1 MSNRKSSTTESG
13 APVPDDQNVQTA
25 GPGDPVFFEDHPV
38 TGKRSRLNR
47 ERSTKWAG
55 VGDPQGALGKLAEL
69 IRRNRELV
77 LSRWRQEVRALPSA
91 QDLDTPTLND
101 HIPALIEELA
111 AALDAKSD
119 ETIAEAVRGGSP
131 PEHGVQR
138 LEDGFDVVEVVAEYN
153 ILRGC
158 VHDLAEANGLSLA
171 GKAFHILNRVLD
183 GAIGLAVKAY
193 GTQRALDI
201 QNRRD
206 EYLAFVAH
214 DLRTPL
220 QAISLA
226 ASVVERALPA
236 QSGNADGAHM
246 IKSLHRNVRR
256 LEALVGKVLEENKN
270 PEAEGD
276 LKLERRSFDL
286 WPLVEALVQDIHP
299 IAGTASTRLINMV
312 PDDLVVFADASLLK
326 RIFQNLIGNAIA
338 YTPRGEVRIGAQER
352 ETDGTIEC
360 WVSDTG
366 AGIPSDLRDK
376 VFEKGE
382 GDPEKDGST
391 GLGLA
396 IVKTFVE
403 AHQGTVQL
411 ESEEGHGTTIR
422 FTLPSR
428 TRIDQT

>member
-1 MSNRKSSTTESG
+1 MTQLINKPTPAKHERI
-13 APVPDDQNVQTA
+13 P
-25 GPGDPVFFEDHPV
+25 
-38 TGKRSRLNR
+38 KRAS
-47 ERSTKWAG
+47 
-55 VGDPQGALGKLAEL
+55 VGDPQGTLSRLAVL
-69 IRRNRELV
+69 IRRDREPL
-77 LSRWRQEVRALPSA
+77 LSRWRQEVRELPSA
-91 QDLDTPTLND
+91 RDLDAPTLDD
-101 HIPALIEELA
+101 HIPTLLEELA

-119 ETIAEAVRGGSP
+119 KTIADVVRGGSP

-138 LEDGFDVVEVVAEYN
+138 LEDGFDIEEVVAEYN

-193 GTQRALDI
+193 GTQRALEI

-226 ASVVERALPA
+226 AGVVERTLPA
-236 QSGNADGAHM
+236 QSGNADSARM
-246 IKSLHRNVRR
+246 IKSLHRNVSR
-256 LEALVGKVLEENKN
+256 LEALVGKVLEENSN
-270 PEAEGD
+270 LQTEGD

-286 WPLVEALVQDIHP
+286 WPLVEALIQDTHP

-312 PDDLVVFADASLLK
+312 PDDLVVFADAGLLK
-326 RIFQNLIGNAIA
+326 RIIQNLIGNAIA
-338 YTPRGEVRIGAQER
+338 YTPRGEIRIGAQEHKA
-352 ETDGTIEC
+352 DGTIEC
-360 WVSDTG
+360 WVSDNG
-366 AGIPSDLRDK
+366 AGIPANLLDK

-382 GDPEKDGST
+382 GDSAKAGST

-403 AHQGTVQL
+403 AHEGTVRL

-422 FTLPSR
+422 FTLPCKTPISPPPG
-428 TRIDQT
+428 TVATGGDPHNDTAD

>member
-1 MSNRKSSTTESG
+1 MTQLIEKPTRVKHDRMIT
-13 APVPDDQNVQTA
+13 
-25 GPGDPVFFEDHPV
+25 
-38 TGKRSRLNR
+38 R
-47 ERSTKWAG
+47 AG
-55 VGDPQGALGKLAEL
+55 VGDPQGALSKLAVL
-69 IRRNRELV
+69 IRRNREPL
-77 LSRWRQEVRALPSA
+77 LSRWRQEVRELPSA
-91 QDLDTPTLND
+91 RDLDAPTLDD
-101 HIPALIEELA
+101 HIPRLLEELA
-111 AALDAKSD
+111 VALETKAD
-119 ETIAEAVRGGSP
+119 ETIAEVVRAGSP

-138 LEDGFDVVEVVAEYN
+138 LEDGFDIEEVVAEYN

-226 ASVVERALPA
+226 ARVVEGTLPA
-236 QSGNADGAHM
+236 QNGNADTAPM
-246 IKSLHRNVRR
+246 LKTLHRNVLR
-256 LEALVGKVLEENKN
+256 LEALVGKVLDENSN
-270 PEAEGD
+270 LRPEGD

-286 WPLVEALVQDIHP
+286 WPLVEGLIQDIHP
-299 IAGTASTRLINMV
+299 IAGSTSTRLLNVV
-312 PDDLVVFADASLLK
+312 PDDLVVFADAGLLK

-338 YTPRGEVRIGAQER
+338 YTPRGEIRIGAQEHKA
-352 ETDGTIEC
+352 DGTIEC
-360 WVSDTG
+360 WVSDNG
-366 AGIPSDLRDK
+366 KGIPANLLDK

-382 GDPEKDGST
+382 GDAEKAGST

-403 AHQGTVQL
+403 AHDGTVRL
-411 ESEEGHGTTIR
+411 ESKEGHGTTIR
-422 FTLPSR
+422 FTLPCKTGSA
-428 TRIDQT
+428 